1 MTADRAEWTGVGA
14 ALAFHIALIAALST
28 SLAST
33 DDVPEPPS
41 MEVELVDE
49 VALQAAAPTQVAQP
63 AASAASEPPPM
74 PSAPLPTP
82 LPEPEPIVTPLPSRP
97 EPTPA
102 PRPLTQRPAARPSP
116 QRPAQRTPAKP
127 APRAGIGNDFLKS
140 FDDDLAPRAGAS
152 RPAAARFDARA
163 KASVAGL
170 IQRRVQ
176 PCANQQINP
185 GEGANRI
192 RVTVNLRLRSNGTL
206 NGTPQIVRVTG
217 VDEENGRFEER
228 VKDLAVAVYRSCSPF
243 SGLPSELYKT
253 SDGGWSNINLTYN
266 LPRG

>member
-49 VALQAAAPTQVAQP
+49 VALAAAAPTPLARP
-63 AASAASEPPPM
+63 SASQPPPM
-74 PSAPLPTP
+74 PSEIVPSAPPQPSVVPLPPQRVSPQPTA
-82 LPEPEPIVTPLPSRP
+82 R
-97 EPTPA
+97 PTPQPTA
-102 PRPLTQRPAARPSP
+102 RPAPQPPRPVQRS
-116 QRPAQRTPAKP
+116 PAQTSR
-127 APRAGIGNDFLKS
+127 RAGIGDDFLKT

-163 KASVAGL
+163 KASIAGL

-192 RVTVNLRLRSNGTL
+192 RVTVNLRLRPNGTL
-206 NGTPQIVRVTG
+206 NGTPQIVRVAG
-217 VDEENGRFEER
+217 VDEENSRFEER